1 MISLCGKCH
10 SMVHNMP
17 TPEVE
22 EKYHV
27 YGVLLGP
34 KLVEKL
40 KEIYPSHFQAFK
52 KEEINGEKK
61 GA

>member
-17 TPEVE
+17 TTEVE

-40 KEIYPSHFQAFK
+40 KEVYPHHFQAFK
-52 KEEINGEKK
+52 E
-61 GA
+61 A